1 MDHHTL
7 LALFH
12 VGIVAPF
19 LIYVGVQRAATPDFI
34 FNGLLGLAGAILL
47 YHLYRAYSK
56 WISGSSS
63 LWVNLIHI
71 VLVVPVLVWIGY
83 YKKETSRQ
91 AFEMLLLLAF
101 AALGY
106 NLYSLMLEIKTV
118 SGDKPK

>member
-1 MDHHTL
+1 MDHHIL

-12 VGIVAPF
+12 VTVVSPF
-19 LIYVGVQRAATPDFI
+19 LIYIGIQRAATPDFI
-34 FNGLLGLAGAILL
+34 FNGLIGLAGAVLL